1 MAGVLCS
8 DESAGMSMPFVTVNH
23 LTKWY
28 EPNDQFGASAAQAVR
43 AVTDV
48 SFAVAKGETL
58 GVRAGSAC
66 LNTFLRMI
74 SGASAGFRLP
84 RSATAG

>member
-1 MAGVLCS
+1 MLDMVEPTGLVCGYRVDGAGVMEELAWA
-8 DESAGMSMPFVTVNH
+8 DM
-23 LTKWY
+23 
-28 EPNDQFGASAAQAVR
+28 DGALEAE
-43 AVTDV
+43 D
-48 SFAVAKGETL
+48 
-58 GVRAGSAC
+58 RAGSAC

>member
-1 MAGVLCS
+1 MTTLTIHRCQQVINEICGLNWSALTRAELMAVS
-8 DESAGMSMPFVTVNH
+8 WAYYYFSV
-23 LTKWY
+23 
-28 EPNDQFGASAAQAVR
+28 QFC
-43 AVTDV
+43 D
-48 SFAVAKGETL
+48 TL
-58 GVRAGSAC
+58 RAGSAC